1 MAATSHTTA
10 RGPRNLA
17 ARMGRW
23 SASHR
28 KLAVFGWLAFVLAA
42 LVLGGVVGT
51 TTLGD
56 ADRQSGEAGRAAKLY
71 AAAGLDGGDPESVL
85 VQSRTLRANDP
96 AFVAAVRE
104 IERTTARQPGVG
116 DLRSPYG
123 RGGHGR
129 ISGDGHSVLIGF
141 RLGARPD
148 PRGRPIA
155 IEPVLDAV
163 DRAARAHP
171 GFYIGEYGDASADKA
186 VADTNGRDFHR
197 AELLSI
203 PLSLA
208 ILLVAFGAIVAAF
221 VPVLLALTA
230 VAAAVGLLAF
240 PSHIWPADDAANSV
254 ILLIGLAVGV
264 DYSIF
269 YIRRERE
276 ERARG
281 KGPEAAL
288 EAAAATSGRAVLLSG
303 LTVLIAMAGMFV
315 IGNKQLTSVGVGAML
330 VVATAVLGSLTVL
343 PALLSLLGDRIE
355 LGSLPFP
362 GRRRGRP
369 SVLMSRVVNRVLR
382 RPVVSLLL
390 GGGLLV
396 LLAVPAFALHTNNAG
411 ETALPQGLKI
421 ADTYNRIERAFPGG
435 GQPAY
440 VVLKARD
447 VTAPEIRQAVAELR
461 RRALASGELR
471 NPVTVRANEAHTIAA
486 ISIGLTGSGT
496 DARSEH
502 ALERLRTRLVP
513 GTLGA
518 VPGVEVHVGGVTAES
533 KDFNDLLK
541 RRAPLVFAFVLGLAF
556 VFLLWAFRS
565 VVVAAK
571 AIVLN
576 LLSVGAA
583 YGLLVAVF
591 QWGWG
596 ESLLGFESTGGVT
609 SWLPLF
615 LFVVLF
621 GLSMDYHVF
630 ILTRVREAV
639 DRGLPTE
646 AAVSRAISTTAG
658 TVTSAALVMVG
669 VFAVFATLSQIEL
682 KQLGVGLASA
692 ILIDAT
698 IVRIVLLPAAMK
710 LLGRWNWYLPRWL
723 DWLPRRSDLPC
734 APAAA
739 EA

>member
-28 KLAVFGWLAFVLAA
+28 KLALLGWLAFVLAA

-56 ADRQSGEAGRAAKLY
+56 ADGQSGEAGRAAKLY

-85 VQSRTLRANDP
+85 VQSRTLRASDP
-96 AFVAAVRE
+96 EFVATVRDV
-104 IERTTARQPGVG
+104 ERAIARQPGAG

-129 ISGDGHSVLIGF
+129 ISADGHSVLIGF

-240 PSHIWPADDAANSV
+240 PSHVWPADDAANSV

-264 DYSIF
+264 DYSLF

-276 ERARG
+276 ERTGG

-303 LTVLIAMAGMFV
+303 ATVLIAMAGMFV
-315 IGNKQLTSVGVGAML
+315 TGNQELTSVGVGAML

-343 PALLSLLGDRIE
+343 PALLSLLADRIE
-355 LGSLPFP
+355 LGSLPFL
-362 GRRRGRP
+362 GKRRGRP
-369 SVLMSRVVNRVLR
+369 SALVGRVVDRVLR

-396 LLAVPAFALHTNNAG
+396 LLGVPVFALHTNNAG

-421 ADTYNRIERAFPGG
+421 ADTYDRIERAFPGG

-440 VVLKARD
+440 VVLEARD
-447 VTAPEIRQAVAELR
+447 VTAPEIRQAATELR

-471 NPVTVRANEAHTIAA
+471 NPVTVRANEEHTIAA

-502 ALERLRTRLVP
+502 ALELLRTRLVP

-518 VPGVEVHVGGVTAES
+518 VAGVEVHVGGVTAES
-533 KDFNDLLK
+533 KDFNELLK

-556 VFLLWAFRS
+556 LFLLCAFRS

-609 SWLPLF
+609 SWLPVF

-646 AAVSRAISTTAG
+646 TAVSRAISTTAG

-723 DWLPRRSDLPC
+723 DWLPRRSELPC
-734 APAAA
+734 APAGA